1 MVPGWEGAMARDV
14 YHISGSD
21 WTMAQVPPP
30 AASELRKMA
39 YCRLPGG
46 WHTAK
51 TTSAGWPGCTATSKQ
66 PLVVP
71 PVRVAAGPPSGEAN
85 ESVQEAPA
93 SVLAHRPV
101 LVAAYTWEEAARLTA

>member
-1 MVPGWEGAMARDV
+1 MVEGCEGAMARVV

-21 WTMAQVPPP
+21 WTMAQGPLP

-39 YCRLPGG
+39 YWRLPGG

-51 TTSAGWPGCTATSKQ
+51 ATSAGWPGWTATSKQ

-71 PVRVAAGPPSGEAN
+71 PVRVGAGPPSGEADD
-85 ESVQEAPA
+85 SLQEAPP
-93 SVLAHRPV
+93 SLLAHRPV
-101 LVAAYTWEEAARLTA
+101 LVAA